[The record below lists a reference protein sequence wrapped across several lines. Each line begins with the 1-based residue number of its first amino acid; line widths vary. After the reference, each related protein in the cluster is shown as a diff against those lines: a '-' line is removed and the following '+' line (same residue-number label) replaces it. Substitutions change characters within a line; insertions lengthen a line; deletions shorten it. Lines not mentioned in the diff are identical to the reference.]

1 MGTNVGGMCA
11 MTEILGTCDP
21 AFKRVRDVFA
31 ATFTAA
37 EPYRNVGASLCV
49 YLRGNCVLSLFGGR
63 TGQQT
68 AWAGDTLVN
77 IWSATK
83 GVTAIA
89 VAILVDEGR
98 LSYTDKVAR
107 HWPEFA
113 ANGKQDI
120 TVAQLLSHQ
129 AGLNGFDEPTTVD
142 DFSNWTLVTSRLAAQ
157 KPAWPPG
164 EKTSYHATTYG
175 FLAGELVRRVSGRSI
190 GAFVAER
197 INAPLQADVFIG
209 VPEPERRRISKIIP
223 PKAARPL
230 ADNMDPL
237 ARRAV
242 TNPQLSADLPN
253 NDKWIAAEMPALNG
267 HASAAGLAKLY
278 GAVSNDGRLGSVRL
292 LSRKGVE
299 RMREPLSTRPDVM
312 LGARTWAAGVV
323 LNSEGNYGP
332 NKLTFGHTGWGGSFG
347 CGDLD
352 CGLAIGYVHNQMG
365 PDVTGDPRG
374 ISLCRAI
381 YDCL

>member
-1 MGTNVGGMCA
+1 MV
-11 MTEILGTCDP
+11 MTDIFGTCDP
-21 AFKRVRDVFA
+21 AFKRVRDVFT

-49 YLRGNCVLSLFGGR
+49 YVRGACVLSLFGGS
-63 TGQQT
+63 TPAGT
-68 AWAGDTLVN
+68 PWMGDTLVN

-98 LSYTDKVAR
+98 LSYTDKVAK

-142 DFSNWTLVTSRLAAQ
+142 DFSNWTVVTSRLAAQ

-175 FLAGELVRRVSGRSI
+175 FLAGELVRRIAGKSI
-190 GAFVAER
+190 GTFVAER
-197 INAPLQADVFIG
+197 IATGLQADVFIG
-209 VPEPERRRISKIIP
+209 VPAAERSRISRIIA

-242 TNPQLSADLPN
+242 VNPQLAAELPN
-253 NDKWIAAEMPALNG
+253 NDRWIAAEMPALNG
-267 HASAAGLAKLY
+267 HASAVGLAKLY
-278 GAVSNDGRLGSVRL
+278 GAVANDGRLGPVQL
-292 LSRKGVE
+292 LSRKGVV

-312 LGARTWAAGVV
+312 LGPRTWAAGVV

-352 CGLAIGYVHNQMG
+352 RGLGIGYVHNQMG

-381 YDCL
+381 YECL